1 MNNHG
6 TYISGENVIVFSC
19 YFTMFYR
26 LDTIPLTIL
35 FYVNILHEINIRNGG
50 LIRLRIILFKL
61 ASFRY
66 DRMEEES
73 LNDEFGSRDK
83 QKQQKE
89 KGPIRDFSLFFFV
102 MISSILLFLYPF
114 ASKEKVNYFTGENP
128 ILFQGK
134 QEGNALSMENDRSTF
149 LLNF

>member
-1 MNNHG
+1 MI
-6 TYISGENVIVFSC
+6 YQFVDEQSWYSYSRENEIVFSC

-35 FYVNILHEINIRNGG
+35 FYVNILHEINIRNGV
-50 LIRLRIILFKL
+50 LIRVLIILFNL

-89 KGPIRDFSLFFFV
+89 KDPFRVFVCSFCNDF
-102 MISSILLFLYPF
+102 
-114 ASKEKVNYFTGENP
+114 
-128 ILFQGK
+128 
-134 QEGNALSMENDRSTF
+134 
-149 LLNF
+149 

>member
-6 TYISGENVIVFSC
+6 TYTSGENEIVFSC

-35 FYVNILHEINIRNGG
+35 FYINILHEIYIRNGV
-50 LIRLRIILFKL
+50 LIRLRIILFNL

-73 LNDEFGSRDK
+73 CNDEFGSRDK
-83 QKQQKE
+83 QKQ
-89 KGPIRDFSLFFFV
+89 
-102 MISSILLFLYPF
+102 
-114 ASKEKVNYFTGENP
+114 
-128 ILFQGK
+128 
-134 QEGNALSMENDRSTF
+134 
-149 LLNF
+149 

>member
-1 MNNHG
+1 MI
-6 TYISGENVIVFSC
+6 YQFVDEQSWYLFSGENLIVFSC

-26 LDTIPLTIL
+26 LDTIPLIIL
-35 FYVNILHEINIRNGG
+35 FYVNILHEINIRNGV
-50 LIRLRIILFKL
+50 LIRLRIILFNL

-89 KGPIRDFSLFFFV
+89 KDPSGIFDCSFCNDF
-102 MISSILLFLYPF
+102 
-114 ASKEKVNYFTGENP
+114 
-128 ILFQGK
+128 
-134 QEGNALSMENDRSTF
+134 
-149 LLNF
+149 